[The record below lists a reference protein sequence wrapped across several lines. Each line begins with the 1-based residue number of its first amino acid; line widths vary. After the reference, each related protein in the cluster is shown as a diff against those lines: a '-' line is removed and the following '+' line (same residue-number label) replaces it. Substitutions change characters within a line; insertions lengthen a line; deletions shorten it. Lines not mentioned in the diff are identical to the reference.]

1 MRDIG
6 EIIGN
11 IIANIMMYFGIISL
25 IFMFYILI
33 GKENLKKIFQN
44 LIFILAIII
53 FLIMMILAGI

>member
-11 IIANIMMYFGIISL
+11 IIGNIIMYLGIIGL
-25 IFMFYILI
+25 ILMFYNLI